1 MSHLSYAST
10 ICDGCSQ
17 DTFERLNVIH
27 NRAVKQI
34 NYSQTTTTDQKTL
47 NILPL
52 KKTTTTRPKKTNLL
66 VHKIYYNETPQNL
79 SDIITKAPNR
89 YNSKK
94 LIIPQT
100 QPDVF
105 KSSFSFYGSIL

>member
-1 MSHLSYAST
+1 MGYKLRQFLQQKHLQLFFNTQIMSHLSYAST

-52 KKTTTTRPKKTNLL
+52 KKTTTTRPKKKKNLL
-66 VHKIYYNETPQNL
+66 MKHPK
-79 SDIITKAPNR
+79 
-89 YNSKK
+89 
-94 LIIPQT
+94 
-100 QPDVF
+100 F
-105 KSSFSFYGSIL
+105 KTYLTS